1 MSILNCKNRLGSLSP
16 VKKMVFLSRI
26 NIMGIEFNNTT
37 MEKAIIGIKMRAK
50 ERKKTNIFYV
60 NADTINQAYS
70 RRSLRNILTKSS
82 SVFPDGCGIKMACKI
97 MKRPLKENLNGTD
110 MFPEI
115 CKMAQEEKLSIFLYG
130 AKEGVALNMKNKL
143 LKKYPTLKVVGAIN
157 GYNFHD
163 NEVVNMINHLNTDIV
178 FVAKGAPIQE
188 EWIDTYSHQIKAP
201 IIIGVGGLF
210 DFYSENIPRAPIW
223 MRKIGIEWTY
233 RLMQEP
239 QRLFKRYIIG
249 NPLFLIRIY
258 LWNKKEKAKCLN
270 MYNEVTK
277 RKSSCFSLVNLSLI
291 TYYMYPVLKRFLDL
305 IASSLAIIV
314 LSPLLLLTALLIR
327 LESKGPILF
336 YQSRV
341 GFNGKLFNMYKFRS
355 MVQNAEALKKSLQET
370 NESKGGITFKM
381 KDDPRI
387 TKVGKVLRKWSIDE
401 LPQLFNVLRG
411 DMSLVGPRPPVPSEV
426 NEYASDDLKRLHVV
440 PGITC
445 YWQISGR
452 SEIPFK
458 QQVDL
463 DKKYIS
469 TCSLWADIKIL
480 FGTIPAVFACKGAY

>member
-1 MSILNCKNRLGSLSP
+1 MSIMNYKNVLESLSP
-16 VKKMVFLSRI
+16 LKKRVFLSRI
-26 NIMGIEFNNTT
+26 TIMGVKFNNTT
-37 MEKAIIGIKMRAK
+37 MKKAIAGIKVRAK
-50 ERKKTNIFYV
+50 ERKKTNIFYI
-60 NADTINQAYS
+60 NADTLNQTYA
-70 RRSLRNILTKSS
+70 RRSLRNILSKSS
-82 SVFPDGCGIKMACKI
+82 SVFPDGSGIKMACK
-97 MKRPLKENLNGTD
+97 MMNRPLKENLNGTD
-110 MFPEI
+110 MFPHI
-115 CKMAQEEKLSIFLYG
+115 CEMAQEEKLSVFLYG
-130 AKEGVALNMKNKL
+130 AKEGVALDMKKKL
-143 LKKYPTLKVVGAIN
+143 LKTYPALKIVGAIN
-157 GYNFHD
+157 GYDLHD
-163 NEVVNMINHLNTDIV
+163 NEVINMVNHLNADIV

-210 DFYSENIPRAPIW
+210 DFYSGNIPRAPMW
-223 MRKIGIEWTY
+223 MRKIGVEWVY

-249 NPLFLIRIY
+249 NPLFLIRVY
-258 LWNKKEKAKCLN
+258 LWNKKEKAKRLT
-270 MYNEVTK
+270 MYNQVTK
-277 RKSSCFSLVNLSLI
+277 KKSNYSASVDLSLI
-291 TYYMYPVLKRFLDL
+291 SHYTYPVLKRFLDL
-305 IASSLAIIV
+305 VASSVAT
-314 LSPLLLLTALLIR
+314 LLLLPLLMITALMIR
-327 LESKGPILF
+327 LESKGAILF

-341 GFNGKLFNMYKFRS
+341 GRDGKLFKMYKFRS
-355 MVQNAEALKKSLQET
+355 MVQNAEALKKTLEQT
-370 NESKGGITFKM
+370 NESGDGVIFKM

-387 TKVGKVLRKWSIDE
+387 TKVGRFIRKWSVDE

-426 NEYASDDLKRLHVV
+426 QEYASDDLKRLHIV

-469 TCSLWADIKIL
+469 TRSLWTDIKIL
-480 FGTIPAVFACKGAY
+480 FATIPAVLAHKGAY